1 LGDNVRTRC
10 ETYIGVHVKEE
21 EEERDRRAE
30 KGE

>member
-1 LGDNVRTRC
+1 MRRGC
-10 ETYIGVHVKEE
+10 ETCIGVHVKEEE